1 MAGVG
6 QVLHICP
13 PMHPQEDTIARTMIE
28 LAREQSVERFV
39 LYSVLHPLLADVPHH
54 ARKLEAERALIG
66 SELNYTIL
74 QPSRY
79 MQHLVPIWKAV
90 LATGV
95 HSMPFGTTARFSVV
109 DLADLAEATAR
120 IMTEPGHEGATYQLA
135 GPRPLSQD
143 DMAEILTRV
152 LGRPIRA
159 QAKPL
164 DEFRRDAAAAG
175 MPAERIETM
184 CQMNAHYDAHG
195 LIGNPNVLRW
205 ILNREPTALRCI
217 CCSRDAEVSD
227 GIRISQGREGVHR
240 LAKSQ
245 SRHGHSGH
253 HGRWRQLDRPGTA
266 CEHWPGYFPERSTDA
281 PSAPC
286 IPKRRNR
293 KVVAHR
299 QGGEL
304 ESGVNHTHFLFSTML
319 SYFRYENGHP

>member
-1 MAGVG
+1 MEFAKPILITGASGKTGQRVAATVARKGGMVRAFVRRPEAGEALKDAGATEIALGDLADHESLRRAMAGVA

-13 PMHPQEDTIARTMIE
+13 PMHPQEDTIARAMIG
-28 LAREQSVERFV
+28 LAREQSVDRFV
-39 LYSVLHPLLADVPHH
+39 LYSVLHPLLTDVPHH

-66 SELNYTIL
+66 SGLNYTIL

-79 MQHLVPIWKAV
+79 MQHLVPIWKTV

-120 IMTEPGHEGATYQLA
+120 IMTEPGHDGATYQLA
-135 GPRPLSQD
+135 GARPLSQD
-143 DMAEILTRV
+143 DMAEMLTRV

-164 DEFRRDAAAAG
+164 DEFRRDATAAG

-205 ILNREPTALRCI
+205 ILKREPTGF
-217 CCSRDAEVSD
+217 DAFVV
-227 GIRISQGREGVHR
+227 RE
-240 LAKSQ
+240 
-245 SRHGHSGH
+245 
-253 HGRWRQLDRPGTA
+253 
-266 CEHWPGYFPERSTDA
+266 
-281 PSAPC
+281 
-286 IPKRRNR
+286 
-293 KVVAHR
+293 
-299 QGGEL
+299 
-304 ESGVNHTHFLFSTML
+304 ML
-319 SYFRYENGHP
+319 K